1 MTARTLAM
9 RITPPALVGRRRAL
23 HILERNYVSSK
34 AVWSVILSG
43 FFEPLF
49 YLLAIG
55 VGIGELAGDIDL
67 PGGESISYAA
77 YVAPALLA
85 ASAMNGAVLESTINI
100 FFKLKYGKTYDAIL
114 ATPMEPADVAVG
126 EIGWSL
132 IRGGLYATAFF
143 GVMLA
148 LGLVLSPWGILAVPA
163 TLLIG
168 FGFAGVGMAASTYM
182 RSWQDLDLVNLILLP
197 MFLFSGTFFPIVIY
211 PPVLQLLTRLSPLY
225 HAVLLVR
232 GLTLGNVGL
241 GLVGHAAVLAV
252 MGAIGLAVAN
262 RRISALLLK

>member
-1 MTARTLAM
+1 MTARTIVA
-9 RITPPALVGRRRAL
+9 RITPPALVGRRRAV

-49 YLLAIG
+49 YLFAIG
-55 VGIGELAGDIDL
+55 VGIGQLAGDIELAD
-67 PGGESISYAA
+67 GEVITYAA

-114 ATPMEPADVAVG
+114 ATPMQPADVAVG

-132 IRGGLYATAFF
+132 VRGGLYAFAFF
-143 GVMLA
+143 AVMLV
-148 LGLVLSPWGILAVPA
+148 LGLVLSPWGVLAVPA
-163 TLLIG
+163 ALLIG

-182 RSWQDLDLVNLILLP
+182 RTWQDLDLVNLILLP
-197 MFLFSGTFFPIVIY
+197 MFLFSGTFFPIDIY
-211 PPVLQLLTRLSPLY
+211 PPVLQILTRLSPLY

-232 GLTLGNVGL
+232 GLTLGNVEPALIVHGAYL
-241 GLVGHAAVLAV
+241 AA
-252 MGAIGLAVAN
+252 MGAIGLAIAN
-262 RRISALLLK
+262 RRISAMLLK

>member
-1 MTARTLAM
+1 MTARTLVA
-9 RITPPALVGRRRAL
+9 RVTPPALVGRRRAV
-23 HILERNYVSSK
+23 HILERNYVTSK

-55 VGIGELAGDIDL
+55 VGIGELTGDIEL
-67 PGGESISYAA
+67 PGGEIISYAA

-132 IRGGLYATAFF
+132 VRGGLYAAAFF

-148 LGLVLSPWGILAVPA
+148 MGLVLSPWGILAVPA
-163 TLLIG
+163 ALLVG

-182 RSWQDLDLVNLILLP
+182 RTWQDLDLVNLILLP
-197 MFLFSGTFFPIVIY
+197 MFLFSGTFFPVDIY
-211 PPVLQLLTRLSPLY
+211 PPVLQIVTRLSPLF
-225 HAVLLVR
+225 HAVRLIR
-232 GLTLGNVGL
+232 GLTLGEIGPEL
-241 GLVGHAAVLAV
+241 LVHAGFLAA
-252 MGAIGLAVAN
+252 MGAIGLAVAG
-262 RRISALLLK
+262 RRISAMLLK

>member
-1 MTARTLAM
+1 MTARTIVA
-9 RITPPALVGRRRAL
+9 RITPPALVGRRRAV

-49 YLLAIG
+49 YLFAIG
-55 VGIGELAGDIDL
+55 VGIGQLAGDIEL
-67 PGGESISYAA
+67 PGGEVITYAA

-114 ATPMEPADVAVG
+114 ATPMQPADVAVG

-132 IRGGLYATAFF
+132 VRGGLYAIAFF
-143 GVMLA
+143 AVMLV
-148 LGLVLSPWGILAVPA
+148 LGLVLSPWGVLAVPA
-163 TLLIG
+163 ALLIG

-182 RSWQDLDLVNLILLP
+182 RTWQDLDLVNLILLP
-197 MFLFSGTFFPIVIY
+197 MFLFSGTFFPIDIY
-211 PPVLQLLTRLSPLY
+211 PPVLQVVTRLSPLY

-232 GLTLGNVGL
+232 GLTLGNVGPAL
-241 GLVGHAAVLAV
+241 IVHAAYLAA
-252 MGAIGLAVAN
+252 MGAIGLAIAN
-262 RRISALLLK
+262 RRISAMLLK